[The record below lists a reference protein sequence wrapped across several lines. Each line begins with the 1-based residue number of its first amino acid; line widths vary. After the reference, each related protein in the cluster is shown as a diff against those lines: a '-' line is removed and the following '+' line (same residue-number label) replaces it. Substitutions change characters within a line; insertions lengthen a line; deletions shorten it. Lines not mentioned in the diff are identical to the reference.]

1 MRSIK
6 DINIKK
12 ITSVE
17 KLKVGNWYILYY
29 DTGEEPEKRLL
40 FKYKNSVSIYVYD
53 SGCFIYSSEIYENDS
68 NCSTFIFSRNKF
80 CVKASNSE
88 VMKHFPN

>member
-17 KLKVGNWYILYY
+17 KLEVGNWYILYR
-29 DTGEEPEKRLL
+29 DIGEEPEKRLL
-40 FKYKNSVSIYVYD
+40 FKYKNSVSNYVYD

-68 NCSTFIFSRNKF
+68 NCCTFIFSRNKF

-88 VMKHFPN
+88 VMEYFPN

>member
-68 NCSTFIFSRNKF
+68 NYCTFIFSRNKF

-88 VMKHFPN
+88 VMEHLPN